1 MKPVLFLSDLHFH
14 SAQTPGGRALLRLLD
29 ESRDAAAIY
38 LVGDVF
44 DFWLGH
50 QSTLYRAAF
59 PLLRRLAELV
69 EAGVEVHLF
78 SGNHD
83 PDPGDFFDEIG
94 VQVHEAA
101 VGIRLGDF
109 RVRMEHG
116 DTIDP
121 RGLRHRLICQ
131 AVRHP
136 WPRRLARLVPPDAL
150 WKLSRAYSRAATH
163 TYGEPLPAALL
174 HTYLP
179 QRAREGIDVLIM
191 GHYHRAVHHRV
202 VVNGRPVRFY
212 GLGDWVQQ
220 HTWLRY
226 DGEFHLLR
234 DQGPDHPPLELPMG
248 DHGPAV
254 MFSVQS

>member
-1 MKPVLFLSDLHFH
+1 MKPTLFLSDLHFH
-14 SAQTPGGRALLRLLD
+14 SATTAGGQALLRVLGQ
-29 ESRDAAAIY
+29 SRDAAAIY

-50 QSTLYRAAF
+50 QHTLYRAAF

-83 PDPGDFFDEIG
+83 PDPGDFFGEIG
-94 VQVHEAA
+94 VRVHETALTITLD
-101 VGIRLGDF
+101 GM

-116 DTIDP
+116 DTVDP
-121 RGLRHRLICQ
+121 RGLRHRLVCQ

-136 WPRRLARLVPPDAL
+136 LPRRMARVVPPGVL
-150 WKLSRAYSRAATH
+150 WKLSRAYQRAATH
-163 TYGEPLPAALL
+163 SYGEPLPPGLL

-179 QRAREGIDVLIM
+179 ARAREGVDALIM

-202 VVNGRPVRFY
+202 EVDGRPVQFY
-212 GLGDWVQQ
+212 GLGDWVRQ

-226 DGEFHLLR
+226 DGAFHLMR
-234 DQGPDHPPLELPMG
+234 DQGPDRPPVELPEG
-248 DHGPAV
+248 DHGPE
-254 MFSVQS
+254 